1 MRDLARRAYA
11 IYVERIGKEP
21 APMTFDYAAIAASG
35 DALLAWS
42 DDQLVGML
50 ITRLEDPAL
59 HIHNLAVS
67 PDVQGLGLGS
77 ALLIEA
83 EQLARRAGRDE
94 LRLYT
99 NEAMLENLTFYRR
112 RGYQETHRD
121 IEDGFR
127 RVYFIKRLEPAH
139 VSFHDR
145 RASDCP
151 EQELMTNHRGSAKV
165 SAGTREMTSNSVGT
179 AAMVQLLPL
188 VLPIRRPIAE
198 PTRGSAWQALL
209 PNLVLERSVQF
220 GHTPT

>member
-1 MRDLARRAYA
+1 
-11 IYVERIGKEP
+11 
-21 APMTFDYAAIAASG
+21 
-35 DALLAWS
+35 
-42 DDQLVGML
+42 
-50 ITRLEDPAL
+50 
-59 HIHNLAVS
+59 
-67 PDVQGLGLGS
+67 
-77 ALLIEA
+77 
-83 EQLARRAGRDE
+83 
-94 LRLYT
+94 
-99 NEAMLENLTFYRR
+99 
-112 RGYQETHRD
+112 
-121 IEDGFR
+121 
-127 RVYFIKRLEPAH
+127 

>member
-1 MRDLARRAYA
+1 
-11 IYVERIGKEP
+11 
-21 APMTFDYAAIAASG
+21 MTFDYAAIAASG

-50 ITRLEDPAL
+50 ITRVEDAAL

-94 LRLYT
+94 LCLYT

-127 RVYFIKRLEPAH
+127 RVYFIKRLEPA
-139 VSFHDR
+139 
-145 RASDCP
+145 
-151 EQELMTNHRGSAKV
+151 T
-165 SAGTREMTSNSVGT
+165 
-179 AAMVQLLPL
+179 
-188 VLPIRRPIAE
+188 
-198 PTRGSAWQALL
+198 
-209 PNLVLERSVQF
+209 
-220 GHTPT
+220 